1 MKYLLRI
8 IPLIIFSV
16 IISSC
21 SDQVTGINNTQDSPE
36 LTKSVLLVPGELS
49 PEEAAGLIYMRQEEK
64 VARDVYIVLGQQWNL
79 NIFTKIASSEQ
90 KHMDAVGRLIDKYE
104 LEDPVINDEVGVFAD
119 PDFQQMYNDFVLLG
133 LQSIQDA
140 MSAGQTIEIQDIE
153 DLEAQLAF
161 VDNQDIIKVYS
172 NLLAGSQKHL
182 SAFSAHT
189 LPVF

>member
-8 IPLIIFSV
+8 IPLFIFAA

-21 SDQVTGINNTQDSPE
+21 SDQVTGINSSQDSAG
-36 LTKSVLLVPGELS
+36 LTKNALLVPGELS

-90 KHMDAVGRLIDKYE
+90 KHMDAVGRLIVKYE
-104 LEDPVINDEVGVFAD
+104 LEDPVVNDEVGVFAD
-119 PDFQQMYNDFVLLG
+119 PVFQQMYNDLVLLG

-140 MSAGQTIEIQDIE
+140 MTTGQTIEIQDID

-161 VDNQDIIKVYS
+161 VDNPDIIKVYS
-172 NLLAGSQKHL
+172 NLLAGSQNHL
-182 SAFSAHT
+182 SAFSAHS
-189 LPVF
+189 LPVY